1 LLTVTLIVLVVAQNP
16 DLDTCEPGLC
26 GGTAMASAFQ
36 RAVQRVLGP
45 DTRIQ
50 TELVTRDPSDSE
62 SAAMSQHVD
71 GVVELSFTPEGQK
84 ARLHCYV
91 SRERRWFDREI
102 TFGESRGSTQSEVSE
117 RGRLLGFA
125 VATMYAS
132 ETEREPAPT
141 PEPQPAKAENEPS
154 SVAAPR
160 APSPDRSPG
169 QSPAYPDRRTVEF
182 GAIVSTGIR
191 GTASGLGASV
201 GFRVGLA
208 GPVWGR
214 LFMAGRSGNIPEAQA
229 STRTALLGGGLAVA
243 LLPKSSRFELG
254 ARVDGF
260 ASYFDASH
268 LSEDDIEPDLRSRW
282 QAGGDVV
289 AEGGFRIT
297 QGAGVF
303 VGVGLEAVLGKTD
316 IYTHHN
322 LVAVVPPFRA
332 TAELQFRTHF

>member
-16 DLDTCEPGLC
+16 DSDTCEPGLC
-26 GGTAMASAFQ
+26 GGTAMASSFQ
-36 RAVQRVLGP
+36 RAVQRVLGT
-45 DTRIQ
+45 DARVQ
-50 TELVTRDPSDSE
+50 TQLVTRDPSDTE
-62 SAAMSQHVD
+62 SAAMSQGVD

-102 TFGESRGSTQSEVSE
+102 TFGESRGSAQSEVSE

-132 ETEREPAPT
+132 EAEREPAPT
-141 PEPQPAKAENEPS
+141 LQPAKAESAPS
-154 SVAAPR
+154 PVQAPR
-160 APSPDRSPG
+160 APSQDRPPRPSRG
-169 QSPAYPDRRTVEF
+169 DSGRRTVEF
-182 GAIVSTGIR
+182 GAIVSSGIR
-191 GTASGLGASV
+191 GMASGLGASV
-201 GFRVGLA
+201 GFRAGLA

-214 LFMAGRSGNIPEAQA
+214 LFVAGRSGNIPEAQA
-229 STRTALLGGGLAVA
+229 STRTALLGGGLALA
-243 LLPKSSRFELG
+243 LLPKSSSFELG

-268 LSEDDIEPDLRSRW
+268 LSEDDVEPDLRSRW

-303 VGVGLEAVLGKTD
+303 VGAGLEAVLGKTD
-316 IYTHHN
+316 IYTHNN
-322 LVAVVPPFRA
+322 LVAVVPSLRA
-332 TAELQFRTHF
+332 TAELQFRTQF

>member
-1 LLTVTLIVLVVAQNP
+1 MLTVSLIVLVVAQNP
-16 DLDTCEPGLC
+16 EVDTCPPGVC
-26 GGTAMASAFQ
+26 GGVAMASAFQ

-45 DTRIQ
+45 ETQIQ
-50 TELVTRDPSDSE
+50 TQLVTQDPSDAE
-62 SAAMSQHVD
+62 SAANAQAVD
-71 GVVELSFTPEGQK
+71 GVVEVSFTPDGQK

-102 TFGESRGSTQSEVSE
+102 TFGESRGSVQSEVNE

-132 ETEREPAPT
+132 ETEREPSPT
-141 PEPQPAKAENEPS
+141 PLPAKAENKPS
-154 SVAAPR
+154 AIEATRAQSQDRLPRQPR
-160 APSPDRSPG
+160 AYPG
-169 QSPAYPDRRTVEF
+169 RRTVEF
-182 GAIVSTGIR
+182 GAIVSSGLR

-201 GFRVGLA
+201 GFRLGLA

-214 LFMAGRSGNIPEAQA
+214 LFMAGRSGSIPEAQA
-229 STRTALLGGGLAVA
+229 STRTALMGGGVALA
-243 LLPKSSRFELG
+243 LLPPSSSFELG

-303 VGVGLEAVLGKTD
+303 VGVGLEAVLGKTE
-316 IYTHHN
+316 IYTHRRQ
-322 LVAVVPPFRA
+322 VAVVPPFRA

>member
-16 DLDTCEPGLC
+16 DLDTCEPGFC

-36 RAVQRVLGP
+36 RAVQRVLGT
-45 DTRIQ
+45 DTQVQ
-50 TELVTRDPSDSE
+50 TQLVTHDPSDAE
-62 SAAMSQHVD
+62 SAAMSQGVD

-91 SRERRWFDREI
+91 AREQRWFDREI
-102 TFGESRGSTQSEVSE
+102 TFGERRGSTQSEVSE

-141 PEPQPAKAENEPS
+141 LQPAKPEDKRS
-154 SVAAPR
+154 SVEAPR
-160 APSPDRSPG
+160 APNRERLPSQSHAHPG
-169 QSPAYPDRRTVEF
+169 RRTVEF
-182 GAIVSTGIR
+182 GAIVSSGIR

-229 STRTALLGGGLAVA
+229 STRTALLGGGLALA
-243 LLPKSSRFELG
+243 LLPRSSPFELG
-254 ARVDGF
+254 ARVDAF

-268 LSEDDIEPDLRSRW
+268 LRNRAKASSRLMRSR
-282 QAGGDVV
+282 AARV
-289 AEGGFRIT
+289 RS
-297 QGAGVF
+297 
-303 VGVGLEAVLGKTD
+303 L
-316 IYTHHN
+316 
-322 LVAVVPPFRA
+322 
-332 TAELQFRTHF
+332 

>member
-16 DLDTCEPGLC
+16 DLDTCEPGFC

-36 RAVQRVLGP
+36 RAVQRVLGT
-45 DTRIQ
+45 DTQVQ
-50 TELVTRDPSDSE
+50 TQLVTHDPSDAE
-62 SAAMSQHVD
+62 SAAMSQGID

-91 SRERRWFDREI
+91 ARERRWFDREI

-141 PEPQPAKAENEPS
+141 LQPAKPDNKPS
-154 SVAAPR
+154 SVEAPR
-160 APSPDRSPG
+160 APNRDRTPG
-169 QSPAYPDRRTVEF
+169 QSHADPNRRTVEF
-182 GAIVSTGIR
+182 GAIVSSGIR
-191 GTASGLGASV
+191 GSASGLGASV

-229 STRTALLGGGLAVA
+229 STRTALIGGGLALA
-243 LLPKSSRFELG
+243 LLPASSPFELG
-254 ARVDGF
+254 ARIDGF

-282 QAGGDVV
+282 QAGGDLV

-303 VGVGLEAVLGKTD
+303 VGAGLEAVLGKTD

>member
-1 LLTVTLIVLVVAQNP
+1 MLTVTLIVLVVAQNP
-16 DLDTCEPGLC
+16 DLDTCEPGVC
-26 GGTAMASAFQ
+26 GGTAMVSAFD
-36 RAVQRVLGP
+36 RAVQRVLGT

-50 TELVTRDPSDSE
+50 SQLVTRDPSDAE
-62 SAAMSQHVD
+62 SAAMSQGVD

-102 TFGESRGSTQSEVSE
+102 TFGESRGSPQSEASE

-132 ETEREPAPT
+132 ETERDPAPSL
-141 PEPQPAKAENEPS
+141 QPVKAESRPS
-154 SVAAPR
+154 SVEAPR
-160 APSPDRSPG
+160 APSQDRLPRRSHDDAG
-169 QSPAYPDRRTVEF
+169 RRTVEF
-182 GAIVSTGIR
+182 GAIVSSGIR
-191 GTASGLGASV
+191 GMASGLGASV
-201 GFRVGLA
+201 GFRLGLA

-214 LFMAGRSGNIPEAQA
+214 LFVAGRSGNIPEAQA
-229 STRTALLGGGLAVA
+229 STRTALLGGGLALA
-243 LLPKSSRFELG
+243 LLPKSSAFELG

-268 LSEDDIEPDLRSRW
+268 LSEDDVEPDLRSRW
-282 QAGGDVV
+282 QAGGDLM
-289 AEGGFRIT
+289 AEGGVRIT

-303 VGVGLEAVLGKTD
+303 VGAGLEAVLGKTD

-322 LVAVVPPFRA
+322 LVAVVPSFRA
-332 TAELQFRTHF
+332 TAELQFRTQF